1 MITSIVASGVT
12 VDGIHELRRRWEPAG
27 EPLAEVVLVH
37 GQGEHSGRYEHVG
50 SILAEGGLSVRSYDL
65 LGYGASGGG
74 RGDIEQWSMYLDQL
88 ELHIREAQASGR
100 PTVIVAHSSGPL
112 ISLDYVL
119 SERPNPELMV
129 FTAPALHVEDDFR
142 TRLLRPLIPAL
153 ARLVPKLA
161 IRAPVKGEQLSR
173 DPAVGQEFLSDPLV
187 HQPVTMRFAAAY
199 LDAQARVSAN
209 LHKLDVPTLVMHGE
223 LDTIAPASES
233 EELGALGC
241 VERRVLPALRHE
253 LFNEPEGPELAAD
266 ALEWIKANL
275 PD

>member
-88 ELHIREAQASGR
+88 EIHIREAQATGH

-119 SERPNPELMV
+119 SERPNPDLMV

-142 TRLLRPLIPAL
+142 TRLLRPLIPTL

-173 DPAVGQEFLSDPLV
+173 DPAVGEEFLSDPLV

-199 LDAQARVSAN
+199 LDAQTRVNAN

-223 LDTIAPASES
+223 LDTIAPATES